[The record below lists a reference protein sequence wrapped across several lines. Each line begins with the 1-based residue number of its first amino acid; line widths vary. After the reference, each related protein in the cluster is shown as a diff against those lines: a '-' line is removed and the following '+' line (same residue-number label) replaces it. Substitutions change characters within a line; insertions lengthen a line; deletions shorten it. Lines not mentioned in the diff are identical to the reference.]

1 MYCFHMHLNR
11 PALTKLWSRISQHW
25 LMLAL
30 VILCAVFTVSGVIFY
45 GFAQPPRLDVDSLPP
60 PATVDVFVSD
70 PSTRVELTI
79 QVGEESN
86 APPPPSLGD
95 PATAEANRQLLASI
109 YIAVVPPILSERV
122 QWVVEVGCAV
132 TNADRLPDN
141 TPPAPPQRSSPSSCP
156 APPGGAVNVFEGVTR
171 PGRSIAQATNG
182 ILVGNFVAQPLEIS
196 RGNLVIR
203 MPDLAPLSY
212 SLIAATIPRFGII
225 QPGPVAGVPAP
236 PPPPPG
242 APPSPSSPPA
252 PPGNSVASREIVLYP
267 GPRLTDQMLATPDIS
282 GGFHL
287 PQGDVLTKYYVP
299 QTVISKDQLNV
310 PLTQYQPLAGFPS
323 NPSFAKYSVA
333 WQGAGELSPALTA
346 IGIGISDA
354 RSNDT
359 FISGVT
365 LAIAA
370 GALIALLQ
378 ELGAKR
384 RHPKPRM
391 APSRKLRSHR
401 RRP

>member
-1 MYCFHMHLNR
+1 MNLNGSQ
-11 PALTKLWSRISQHW
+11 LIKLRSLLGQHW
-25 LMLAL
+25 LLLAL
-30 VILCAVFTVSGVIFY
+30 VIVSAAFTVSGVVFY
-45 GFAQPPRLDVDSLPP
+45 GLAQPTRLDVDSLPP

-79 QVGEESN
+79 QVGQESII
-86 APPPPSLGD
+86 PPPPSLGD
-95 PATAEANRQLLASI
+95 SATTEATGQLLASI
-109 YIAVVPPILSERV
+109 HIAVVPSIPSETV

-132 TNADRLPDN
+132 TNADRLPAN
-141 TPPAPPQRSSPSSCP
+141 TPPPLPLRSSPSSCP
-156 APPGGAVNVFEGVTR
+156 PPPAGAVNVFEGETR
-171 PGRSIAQATNG
+171 PGRGSTQGNNG
-182 ILVGNFVAQPLEIS
+182 ILVGYFVAQPLEIS
-196 RGNLVIR
+196 RGDLVMR

-212 SLIAATIPRFGII
+212 SLTAATFPSFGII
-225 QPGPVAGVPAP
+225 QPGPGAGIPIP

-242 APPSPSSPPA
+242 PPPAPSSPPA
-252 PPGNSVASREIVLYP
+252 PPGSSAAPRGIVLYP
-267 GPRLTDQMLATPDIS
+267 GPRLTGQMLETPDIS

-287 PQGDVLTKYYVP
+287 SQGNVLTKYYVP
-299 QTVISKDQLNV
+299 QTIISKDQLNV
-310 PLTQYQPLAGFPS
+310 SLTQYQPLDDFPS

-333 WQGAGELSPALTA
+333 WQGAGELSPTLTA

-359 FISGVT
+359 FIAGVT

-378 ELGAKR
+378 ELGAKHR
-384 RHPKPRM
+384 RPEPRM